1 MEEITQKMVKL
12 LERNK
17 KLSILFTKFE
27 KEKQSEIEEKARFL
41 RKIQQLELDLRNQ
54 MELSDEISQQN
65 GEYSNE
71 ITKKR

>member
-1 MEEITQKMVKL
+1 MVKL

-17 KLSILFTKFE
+17 KLSLLFTKFE

-41 RKIQQLELDLRNQ
+41 RKIQQLELELRNQ

>member
-1 MEEITQKMVKL
+1 MVKL

-17 KLSILFTKFE
+17 KLSLLFTKFE

-41 RKIQQLELDLRNQ
+41 RKIQQLELELRNQ

-65 GEYSNE
+65 GEYSSK
-71 ITKKR
+71 ITKKL

>member
-1 MEEITQKMVKL
+1 MVKL

>member
-1 MEEITQKMVKL
+1 MVKL

-41 RKIQQLELDLRNQ
+41 RKIQQLELELRNQ